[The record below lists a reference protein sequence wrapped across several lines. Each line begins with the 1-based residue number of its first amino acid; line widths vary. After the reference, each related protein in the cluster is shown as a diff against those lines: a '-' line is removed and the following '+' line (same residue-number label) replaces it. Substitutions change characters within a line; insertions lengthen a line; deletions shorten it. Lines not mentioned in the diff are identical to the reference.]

1 MWLLLLF
8 ILLLNCQGCYLFH
21 DSSFLLPL
29 MQKRKPTLSL
39 PSVKGMILLK
49 ISLPSHPYSLP
60 LCARGSAQCPF
71 ACLSVFTCI
80 FFIHLLL
87 VKIIST
93 MPVFNSTQIPFMC
106 FNFKVFLITDYLFTI
121 TAYNQIMVTDE
132 IV

>member
-80 FFIHLLL
+80 FFIHLLYL
-87 VKIIST
+87 YVCLSHLFRHILDIST
-93 MPVFNSTQIPFMC
+93 QCYCWLYCDKFQKIHNIHF
-106 FNFKVFLITDYLFTI
+106 VFL
-121 TAYNQIMVTDE
+121 VS
-132 IV
+132 V